1 MQVAEL
7 DGAALDYWV
16 AKAEGFEFAKIEDD
30 LCWVTWVDCP
40 EHPSETGAV
49 DEAYSASTDWM
60 IAGPIVERELISI
73 VNDGSMDQDG
83 LGHWTAFVGT
93 DRDAGENGPTIL
105 TAAMRAFVAYKMG
118 KQVPEIPSEAAAS

>member
-40 EHPSETGAV
+40 DHPSETGAV

-60 IAGPIVERELISI
+60 IAGPIIEREMINV
-73 VNDGSMDQDG
+73 VNDGAQGDDG
-83 LGHWTAFVGT
+83 LGQWTAYVGT
-93 DRDAGENGPTIL
+93 HRDKQTNGATML
-105 TAAMRAFVAYKMG
+105 TAAMRAFVADKMG
-118 KQVPEIPSEAAAS
+118 LQLPEIPIETADS

>member
-1 MQVAEL
+1 MQAAEL

-40 EHPSETGAV
+40 DHPSETGAV

-60 IAGPIVERELISI
+60 IAGPIIERELINI
-73 VNDGSMDQDG
+73 TNDGNANDG
-83 LGHWTAFVGT
+83 LGQWTAYVGAH
-93 DRDAGENGPTIL
+93 RDASADGPTLL
-105 TAAMRAFVAYKMG
+105 TAAMRAFVADKIG
-118 KQVPEIPSEAAAS
+118 KQVPEIPNEAIAS